1 LPGQY
6 LACRKGTNVEV
17 NWQDYLPLVKAMAR
31 RYQGP
36 GLEQADLE
44 QEGWL
49 ALLEAS
55 RRFDPQREVP
65 RAAYYRLS
73 IRSALRQL
81 LRRYSRDALSRACSA
96 DTCTIQPMAEDE
108 VPMVTVSL
116 SLRQSQVLR
125 AWLREGS
132 IQQAA
137 KSLGLPLGTAKTH
150 LRRGLKHLGKETP
163 AKCPAG
169 HIPRAGR
176 SPGHIL

>member
-1 LPGQY
+1 ME
-6 LACRKGTNVEV
+6 A
-17 NWQDYLPLVKAMAR
+17 NWQDYLPLVRAMAR

-55 RRFDPQREVP
+55 RRYDPQRQVP

-73 IRSALRQL
+73 IRSALRQV
-81 LRRYSRDALSRACSA
+81 LRRYSRDALSQACSA
-96 DTCTIQPMAEDE
+96 DTSSIQMMAGDQEPPDR
-108 VPMVTVSL
+108 PSL
-116 SLRQSQVLR
+116 PPRQSQVLR

-137 KSLGLPLGTAKTH
+137 KCLGLTLGTAKTH
-150 LRRGLKHLGKETP
+150 LRRSLKHLGKGTP

-176 SPGHIL
+176 SPRHIL